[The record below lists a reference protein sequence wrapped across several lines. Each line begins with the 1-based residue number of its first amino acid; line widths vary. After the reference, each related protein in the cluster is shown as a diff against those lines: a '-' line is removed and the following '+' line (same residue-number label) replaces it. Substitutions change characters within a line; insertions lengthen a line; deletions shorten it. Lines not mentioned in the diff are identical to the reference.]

1 MKAQKKTAM
10 LISFALGS
18 LIFATTAMADIT
30 SKSGYEQFKDS
41 IKITAEKCSSMF
53 DSYTLDVSFVLK
65 DNGNNLASE
74 NTINKL
80 SRSNKTHETTSIHES
95 LSRGK
100 NTQQTYFDPMTRISQ
115 NSGDPTYYVTEFS
128 EPQKDYSF
136 NNPFKEERAEDA
148 EKVADA
154 IIGSLKDQVILS
166 DNADGSKDFKGSLNE
181 VQIPT
186 LVNAIASFQLKQNF
200 NGNNPDTP
208 SLAKDIFV
216 KEVKGSA
223 HVNPEGFLENI
234 LGTATIV
241 GKDSQGKE
249 HEITIEVLA
258 KLSEVNTTVVN
269 KPDLTGQKVSKQ
281 VVKNQDGLH
290 KISNYNKFVG
300 KYSNPIITE
309 KDGKYL
315 KIGKR
320 VLEINQVDETHFVG
334 KYYEEYKAG
343 NGVSSGKSQSFSFD
357 AVFNSGEKND
367 PRGLH
372 FETTGESGG
381 KIIGNI
387 HLEENLGKIY
397 FDFNRIQGDFTY
409 DSSFSPDL
417 D

>member
-1 MKAQKKTAM
+1 MKVKKKTAM

-41 IKITAEKCSSMF
+41 IKTTAEKCSSTF

-65 DNGNNLASE
+65 DNGNNLVSD
-74 NTINKL
+74 NTIQKL
-80 SRSNKTHETTSIHES
+80 SRSNKAHETLSIHES

-100 NTQQTYFDPMTRISQ
+100 YTLQTYSDPTTRINQ
-115 NSGDPTYYVTEFS
+115 NNGDPTYYVTEFS
-128 EPQKDYSF
+128 EPQKDDSF
-136 NNPFKEERAEDA
+136 KNPFKNERAEDA

-186 LVNAIASFQLKQNF
+186 LVNAIASFQMKQNF

-216 KEVKGSA
+216 KEITGIA
-223 HVNPEGFLENI
+223 HVNPEGFMENI

-249 HEITIEVLA
+249 HEITLEVLA
-258 KLSEVNTTVVN
+258 KLSGVNTTVVN
-269 KPDLTGQKVSKQ
+269 KPDLTGQKVNKQ
-281 VVKNQDGLH
+281 VVKNQGGPQ

-309 KDGKYL
+309 KDGKYVKL
-315 KIGKR
+315 GKR
-320 VLEINQVDETHFVG
+320 VLEINQIDETHLVG

-343 NGVSSGKSQSFSFD
+343 NDASSGKSLSFSFD
-357 AVFNSGEKND
+357 AAFNSGEKND

-372 FETTGESGG
+372 FETTGESER

-397 FDFNRIQGDFTY
+397 FDFNRIQGNFNY

>member
-1 MKAQKKTAM
+1 MKVKKKTAM

-41 IKITAEKCSSMF
+41 IKTTAEKCSSTF
-53 DSYTLDVSFVLK
+53 DSYTTDISYVLK
-65 DNGNNLASE
+65 DNGNNLVSD
-74 NTINKL
+74 NTIQKLNRANK
-80 SRSNKTHETTSIHES
+80 SHETTSIRES
-95 LSRGK
+95 LSGGK
-100 NTQQTYFDPMTRISQ
+100 FTQLFYFDPMTRINQ

-128 EPQKDYSF
+128 EPQQDYSYK
-136 NNPFKEERAEDA
+136 NPFKEERAADA
-148 EKVADA
+148 EKIADA

-166 DNADGSKDFKGSLNE
+166 NNADGSKDFKGSLNE

-186 LVNAIASFQLKQNF
+186 LINALVSFQLKQNF

-216 KEVKGSA
+216 KEITGSA
-223 HVNPEGFLENI
+223 HVNPEGYLENI
-234 LGTATIV
+234 LGTATIE

-258 KLSEVNTTVVN
+258 KLSGINTTAVN
-269 KPDLTGQKVSKQ
+269 KPDLTGQKVNKQ
-281 VVKNQDGLH
+281 VGKNQGEPQ

-300 KYSNPIITE
+300 KYSNPIIAE
-309 KDGKYL
+309 KDGKYVKL
-315 KIGKR
+315 GKR
-320 VLEINQVDETHFVG
+320 VLEIQQIDETHLLG

-343 NGVSSGKSQSFSFD
+343 NDPSSGKSQSFSFD
-357 AVFNSGEKND
+357 AAFNSGDKND

-372 FETTGESGG
+372 FETTGESGE
-381 KIIGNI
+381 KIIGNM
-387 HLEENLGKIY
+387 HLDENFGKIY
-397 FDFNRIQGDFTY
+397 FDFNRIQGNFTY

>member
-1 MKAQKKTAM
+1 MKVKKKTAM

-41 IKITAEKCSSMF
+41 IKTTAEKCSSTF
-53 DSYTLDVSFVLK
+53 DSYTTDISYVLK
-65 DNGNNLASE
+65 DNGNNLVSD
-74 NTINKL
+74 NTIQKLNRANK
-80 SRSNKTHETTSIHES
+80 SHETTSIRES
-95 LSRGK
+95 LSGGK
-100 NTQQTYFDPMTRISQ
+100 FTQLFYFDPMTRINQ

-128 EPQKDYSF
+128 EPQQDYSYK
-136 NNPFKEERAEDA
+136 NPFKEERAADA
-148 EKVADA
+148 EKIADA

-166 DNADGSKDFKGSLNE
+166 NNADGSKDFKGSLNE

-186 LVNAIASFQLKQNF
+186 LINALVSFQLKQNF

-216 KEVKGSA
+216 KEITGSA
-223 HVNPEGFLENI
+223 HVNPEGYLENI
-234 LGTATIV
+234 LGTATIE

-258 KLSEVNTTVVN
+258 KLSGINTTAVN
-269 KPDLTGQKVSKQ
+269 KPDLTGQKVNKQ
-281 VVKNQDGLH
+281 VGKNQGEPQ

-300 KYSNPIITE
+300 KYSNPIIAE
-309 KDGKYL
+309 KDGKYVKL
-315 KIGKR
+315 GKR
-320 VLEINQVDETHFVG
+320 VLEIQQIDETHLLG

-343 NGVSSGKSQSFSFD
+343 NDPSSGKSQSFSFD
-357 AVFNSGEKND
+357 AAFNSGDKND

-372 FETTGESGG
+372 FETTGESGE
-381 KIIGNI
+381 KIIGNM
-387 HLEENLGKIY
+387 HLEENFGKIY
-397 FDFNRIQGDFTY
+397 FGFNQTQGAY

>member
-1 MKAQKKTAM
+1 MKVKKKTAM

-41 IKITAEKCSSMF
+41 IKTTAEKCSSTF
-53 DSYTLDVSFVLK
+53 DSYTTDISYVLK
-65 DNGNNLASE
+65 DNGNNLVSD
-74 NTINKL
+74 NTIQKLNRANK
-80 SRSNKTHETTSIHES
+80 SHETTSIRES
-95 LSRGK
+95 LSGGK
-100 NTQQTYFDPMTRISQ
+100 FTQLFYFDPMTRINQ

-128 EPQKDYSF
+128 EPQQDYSYK
-136 NNPFKEERAEDA
+136 NPFKEERAADA
-148 EKVADA
+148 EKIADA

-166 DNADGSKDFKGSLNE
+166 NNADGSKDFKGSLNE

-186 LVNAIASFQLKQNF
+186 LINALVSFQLKQNF

-216 KEVKGSA
+216 KEITGSA
-223 HVNPEGFLENI
+223 HVNPEGYLENI
-234 LGTATIV
+234 LGTATIE

-258 KLSEVNTTVVN
+258 KLSGINTTAVN
-269 KPDLTGQKVSKQ
+269 KPDLTGQKVNKQ
-281 VVKNQDGLH
+281 VGKNQGEPQ

-300 KYSNPIITE
+300 KYSNPIIAE
-309 KDGKYL
+309 KDGKYVKL
-315 KIGKR
+315 GKR
-320 VLEINQVDETHFVG
+320 VLEIQQIDETHLLG

-343 NGVSSGKSQSFSFD
+343 NDPSSGKSQSFSFD
-357 AVFNSGEKND
+357 AAFNSGDKND

-372 FETTGESGG
+372 FETTGESGE
-381 KIIGNI
+381 KIIGNM
-387 HLEENLGKIY
+387 HLDENLGKIY
-397 FDFNRIQGDFTY
+397 FDFNRIQGNFTY